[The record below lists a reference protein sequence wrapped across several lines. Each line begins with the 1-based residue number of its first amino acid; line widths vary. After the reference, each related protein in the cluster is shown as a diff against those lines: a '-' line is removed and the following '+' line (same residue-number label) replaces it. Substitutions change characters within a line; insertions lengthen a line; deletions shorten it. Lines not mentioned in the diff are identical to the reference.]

1 MRNRLESNTFGRR
14 KGLHFFR
21 RAPLRPFRSFF
32 SGSLWGAGGG
42 HAGISHTSGGCCP
55 AGLGL
60 VGTGDYA
67 GIGALHDL
75 HADAFR
81 QDGGRALAA
90 AYDGLA
96 VRIPRRGPSAGG
108 HGAGQTRC
116 SPLCRPQRY
125 HEPHVLSGHDQ
136 PLDGGSKGRGNHF
149 KAFYETVAY
158 AQSKGMYVIAD
169 AKRNDIGSTAG
180 AYSKAF
186 FDTLGSEA
194 LTVNGYLG
202 YDGVEPFVRDGKM
215 IFVLVKTSNPGSGQ
229 LQDLKLENGKT
240 IYEQMGGYVEEWGA
254 PSIGEYGYSNVGAVV
269 GATHKAQLQE
279 LREKLPHT
287 FFLIPGY
294 GAQGGTAEDIAVG
307 FVNGTGAI
315 VNSSRG
321 IMCAYKKQ
329 NLPAEKFAE
338 AARNEAIRMRDEINS
353 KIL

>member
-1 MRNRLESNTFGRR
+1 MSADVLIRKIKEMNNPTVAGLDPLVDYVPASMVNGDSLEAKAEAILNFN
-14 KGLHFFR
+14 KGLID
-21 RAPLRPFRSFF
+21 ALCD
-32 SGSLWGAGGG
+32 
-42 HAGISHTSGGCCP
+42 IVP
-55 AGLGL
+55 AVKPQSAYYELLGWQG
-60 VGTGDYA
+60 V
-67 GIGALHDL
+67 
-75 HADAFR
+75 
-81 QDGGRALAA
+81 
-90 AYDGLA
+90 
-96 VRIPRRGPSAGG
+96 
-108 HGAGQTRC
+108 
-116 SPLCRPQRY
+116 
-125 HEPHVLSGHDQ
+125 
-136 PLDGGSKGRGNHF
+136 
-149 KAFYETVAY
+149 KAFYETVDY

-180 AYSKAF
+180 DYSKAF

-254 PSIGEYGYSNVGAVV
+254 PSIGTYGYSNVGAVV

-338 AARNEAIRMRDEINS
+338 AARIEAIRMRDEINS

>member
-1 MRNRLESNTFGRR
+1 MSADVLIRKIKEMNNPTVAGLDPLVDYVPASMVKGDSLEAKAEAILNFN
-14 KGLHFFR
+14 KGLID
-21 RAPLRPFRSFF
+21 ALCD
-32 SGSLWGAGGG
+32 
-42 HAGISHTSGGCCP
+42 IVP
-55 AGLGL
+55 AVKPQSAYYELLGWQG
-60 VGTGDYA
+60 V
-67 GIGALHDL
+67 
-75 HADAFR
+75 
-81 QDGGRALAA
+81 
-90 AYDGLA
+90 
-96 VRIPRRGPSAGG
+96 
-108 HGAGQTRC
+108 
-116 SPLCRPQRY
+116 
-125 HEPHVLSGHDQ
+125 
-136 PLDGGSKGRGNHF
+136 

-240 IYEQMGGYVEEWGA
+240 IYEQMGGYVEEWGVL
-254 PSIGEYGYSNVGAVV
+254 SIGTYGYSNVGAVV

>member
-1 MRNRLESNTFGRR
+1 MSADVLIR
-14 KGLHFFR
+14 KIKEMNN
-21 RAPLRPFRSFF
+21 P
-32 SGSLWGAGGG
+32 
-42 HAGISHTSGGCCP
+42 TV
-55 AGLGL
+55 AGLDPL
-60 VGTGDYA
+60 VDYVPESMVKGSSLEA
-67 GIGALHDL
+67 KAEAILNFNKGIIDALCDIVP
-75 HADAFR
+75 AVKP
-81 QDGGRALAA
+81 QS
-90 AYDGLA
+90 AYYELLGWQG
-96 VRIPRRGPSAGG
+96 V
-108 HGAGQTRC
+108 
-116 SPLCRPQRY
+116 
-125 HEPHVLSGHDQ
+125 
-136 PLDGGSKGRGNHF
+136 

-186 FDTLGSEA
+186 FETLGAEA

-202 YDGVEPFVRDGKM
+202 YDGIEPFIKEGKM
-215 IFVLVKTSNPGSGQ
+215 IYALVKTSNPGSGQ

-329 NLPAEKFAE
+329 GLSAEKFAE